1 MGNKNQFTAKQF
13 INAIPK
19 TGGIVSAIAK
29 KVGCSWDT
37 AKKYITTYPTI
48 ASAYANECESVL
60 DMAESKVIS
69 MMNKEDGAMLRYY
82 LSTKGKSRGYVERK
96 EVEQSGSISVIG
108 LGIDVDKV

>member
-13 INAIPK
+13 INAIPG
-19 TGGIVSAIAK
+19 TGGIVSTIAK

-37 AKKYITTYPTI
+37 AKKYITTYSTI
-48 ASAYANECESVL
+48 SQAYTNECESVL

-82 LSTKGKSRGYVERK
+82 LSTKGKARGYVERK
-96 EVEQSGSISVIG
+96 EVEQSGNVTISW
-108 LGIDVDKV
+108 DDTDKD